1 MKKFY
6 WLSVLFLFL
15 KYTCAGQS
23 YGLYFNSHE
32 EVLEKR
38 TSLDLSPEDSMEF
51 NSSFNLKF
59 DLNFLPRHSTYF
71 GYITRII
78 NSAGD
83 NIDLIYNQKINRFE
97 IIAGKS
103 LSGISFAIDSLKL
116 YNGWSKFNLAF
127 DLESKQL
134 SVSVNGALMGNCGLL
149 VTSHYYKILFGAND
163 FQKFTTRDV
172 PPMQIKDVE
181 VFENKKMKFW
191 WPLNEDSGALCHDKM
206 AKRIAKIKNPVWVK
220 PKHQQWRLISSF
232 ELGGNVSV
240 AHDTKND
247 NLYFCG
253 SDSTAIISF
262 KDEGLIFDWRRL
274 THHENLLLG
283 SYGVFDTITGH
294 VYNFFTDQKKVA
306 YFNSTTNEWNNN
318 FIFYGATEFLH
329 ANKFISPLD
338 SCLYIIGGY
347 GQLHYKNKVQRC
359 NLNTGKWDTLVVSGD
374 YYNPR
379 YLAALGT
386 NKDGSVAYLVGGYG
400 STNGDQLLSPAT
412 YYDLV
417 SFNIKTRAF
426 KKVCSFKTGN
436 LPFTFANSLVAGP
449 HNAELLGLVFSNDS
463 YTSSLQLIA
472 ISPNDSSIHALG
484 SPLPYDFHDIESY
497 ADLYYSA
504 GTNRLLAVTLHFS
517 KEATKEKITQ
527 IKIYSLDFPP
537 GFENA
542 NETLSSGTARSF
554 KNGFLLVICIL
565 SACIIF
571 LIVLAYNKKNKKR
584 LVKKVDF
591 DPPVQPVEIQMEDS
605 ILKETDTVSEPS
617 DRSAIYLF
625 GAFKVVNA
633 EGKDITS
640 LFTPLLKELF
650 LIILIHTLEGRGGIS
665 SEKLNDLLWYNKSA
679 KDAKNNRS
687 VNIAK
692 LRAILNQVGKSSIDK
707 SSGCW
712 KIDLL
717 DTDTYTD
724 YDKYLS
730 LTKKMVVSKEDML
743 CLLKISER
751 GTFLSQTEYDWLD
764 ELKSKI
770 SNQIIDICLNFIKT
784 QDITKDPG
792 LIVQVSQNIFNFDQ
806 LNEEALSYK
815 CKALIFLKRHTSAK
829 TTYTNFAKYYKD
841 VYGEEFARSFQDIVS

>member
-6 WLSVLFLFL
+6 YLLFLFSFL

-38 TSLDLSPEDSMEF
+38 TSLDLSPEDSIEF

-71 GYITRII
+71 GYIARII
-78 NSAGD
+78 NSAGE

-97 IIAGKS
+97 IITGKN
-103 LSGISFAIDSLKL
+103 LSGISFALDSLKL

-134 SVSVNGALMGNCGLL
+134 SVSVNGVSMGKCGLL
-149 VTSHYYKILFGAND
+149 VTSHYYKILLGAND

-172 PPMQIKDVE
+172 PPMQIKDVQI
-181 VFENKKMKFW
+181 FENQKIKFW
-191 WPLNEDSGALCHDKM
+191 WPLNEDSGTICHDKI
-206 AKRIAKIKNPVWVK
+206 AKRTAKIKNPVWIK

-274 THHENLLLG
+274 PHHENLLLG
-283 SYGVFDTITGH
+283 GYGIFDTITGH
-294 VYNFFTDQKKVA
+294 VYNFFTDQKKIA
-306 YFNSTTNEWNNN
+306 YFNSTTNEWNND

-338 SCLYIIGGY
+338 TCLYIIGGY
-347 GQLHYKNKVQRC
+347 GQLHYKNMVQRC
-359 NLNTGKWDTLVVSGD
+359 NLSTGKWDTLPVSGD

-386 NKDGSVAYLVGGYG
+386 NKDGSVAYMVGGYG
-400 STNGDQLLSPAT
+400 STNGDQLLSPTT

-417 SFNIKTRAF
+417 SFNIKTRVF
-426 KKVCSFKTGN
+426 KKVCSFKTGT
-436 LPFTFANSLVAGP
+436 LPFTFANSLVAGA
-449 HNAELLGLVFSNDS
+449 HNTEFLGLVFSNDS
-463 YTSSLQLIA
+463 YTSSLQLIG
-472 ISPNDSSIHALG
+472 ISPKDSSVRALG
-484 SPLPYDFHDIESY
+484 APLPYDFHDIESY

-504 GTNRLLAVTLHFS
+504 GTNRLIAVTLHFS

-537 GFENA
+537 GLEDT
-542 NETLSSGTARSF
+542 NETLSTLTAHSF
-554 KNGFLLVICIL
+554 KPWFLLML
-565 SACIIF
+565 FLLLACMIF
-571 LIVLAYNKKNKKR
+571 FIALGYNKKNKKR
-584 LVKKVDF
+584 LVKKADVDILA
-591 DPPVQPVEIQMEDS
+591 QPVEIHEEDN
-605 ILKETDTVSEPS
+605 ILKDADTASEQT
-617 DRSAIYLF
+617 DRSAVYLF

-692 LRAILNQVGKSSIDK
+692 LRAILNQVGKNSIDK

-712 KIDLL
+712 KIDML
-717 DTDTYTD
+717 DTDIYID
-724 YDKYLS
+724 YEKYLP
-730 LTKKMVVSKEDML
+730 LTKKTVESKEEIL
-743 CLLKISER
+743 CLLQISEK

-784 QDITKDPG
+784 QDITKDSA
-792 LIVQVSQNIFNFDQ
+792 LILQVTQNIFNFDQ

-815 CKALIFLKRHTSAK
+815 CKALIFLKRHTAAK

-841 VYGEEFARSFQDIVS
+841 VYGEEFARSFHDVVS